1 MSSCFYTGR
10 FYSVV
15 SIDGKVY
22 TKIKHPD
29 ADVNYSVHCKNGS
42 TRTLRTPAILA
53 QIDAAIVELA
63 HAEALEEN
71 REYNINRDLIAGR
84 PVDEETGA
92 DTREWSGYSIE
103 RDHAEALEINMSVDA
118 QAAYIRCMTPESFDA
133 VHAEALRMDAQL
145 EQDAWDNADRV
156 GREMAIE
163 SAHDEALTMDTEYRV
178 AIATVADNLTLPIW
192 DGCSATVKREV
203 VKHHHAEALRE
214 NQKHDEAIIFFAE
227 RGPHIVVEA
236 FTELQ
241 LKQMVAYCHG
251 QALEMDAARVV
262 SET

>member
-63 HAEALEEN
+63 HAEALEEDL
-71 REYNINRDLIAGR
+71 EYNINRDLIAGR

-92 DTREWSGYSIE
+92 DTREWSGCSIE
-103 RDHAEALEINMSVDA
+103 RD
-118 QAAYIRCMTPESFDA
+118 
-133 VHAEALRMDAQL
+133 HAEALRMDAQL
-145 EQDAWDNADRV
+145 EQDAWDNADRI

-192 DGCSATVKREV
+192 DGCSVTVKREV